1 MEQVNSLHRCCC
13 MAKPQNS
20 SLKKDLRVFGD
31 PGFLVA
37 LLIIGILCAI
47 GAGILLYATDKY
59 GISVREYW
67 R

>member
-1 MEQVNSLHRCCC
+1 M
-13 MAKPQNS
+13 
-20 SLKKDLRVFGD
+20 KKDLRVFGD

-47 GAGILLYATDKY
+47 GAGILFYATDKY

>member
-1 MEQVNSLHRCCC
+1 
-13 MAKPQNS
+13 MAKPQSS

-31 PGFLVA
+31 PGFLVT
-37 LLIIGILCAI
+37 LLIIGILCAV
-47 GAGILLYATDKY
+47 GTWVLLYATDRY